1 MSSGLK
7 KSMMLLTLAL
17 ASMEG
22 GEGKTMSSYK
32 RRPLT
37 DEEKAEMERANR
49 EKENQRKLKQGLKL
63 FEIDNIKIYALNEKS
78 AKKKYNKLNKTN
90 HGNR

>member
-1 MSSGLK
+1 MDSGLK
-7 KSMMLLTLAL
+7 NSMMLLAYAS
-17 ASMEG
+17 ASMGDREG
-22 GEGKTMSSYK
+22 MTLSSFI
-32 RRPLT
+32 RSHLT
-37 DEEKAEMERANR
+37 DEEMAEMERASQ

-63 FEIDNIKIYALNEKS
+63 FEINNIKIYALNEKS

>member
-1 MSSGLK
+1 MDSSLK
-7 KSMMLLTLAL
+7 KSMMLAL
-17 ASMEG
+17 AMASIVG
-22 GEGKTMSSYK
+22 GEGMPMSSYK

-37 DEEKAEMERANR
+37 DEEKAEMERANQ

>member
-1 MSSGLK
+1 MDSGLK
-7 KSMMLLTLAL
+7 NSMMLLAYAS
-17 ASMEG
+17 ASMGDREG
-22 GEGKTMSSYK
+22 MTLSSFI
-32 RRPLT
+32 RSHLT
-37 DEEKAEMERANR
+37 DEEMAEMERAGQ

-63 FEIDNIKIYALNEKS
+63 FEINNIKIYALNEKS